1 MNPHVSTQADA
12 TAAILQA
19 ARGEV
24 PVMIPGAW
32 EIREARP
39 AAGTIPTDGVF
50 TTPRA
55 AATAGTDRERLERE
69 REGGGAPSQRRPV
82 GQNTRLARLW
92 HVISHPTDLSTMWHH
107 PLPEQR

>member
-19 ARGEV
+19 ARGEL

-32 EIREARP
+32 EIRDARP
-39 AAGTIPTDGVF
+39 GAGTIATDGVLPA
-50 TTPRA
+50 PRA
-55 AATAGTDRERLERE
+55 AATAGSDRQRLERE

-92 HVISHPTDLSTMWHH
+92 YVVSHPAHLSTIWRD
-107 PLPEQR
+107 PLPEQG